1 MHELFRLDQS
11 VPVQPGTSPFHV
23 RGIYYTLILQHARS
37 LPGGMEQFLSQ
48 VTDSRVREFMNQP
61 FKFMNWYDAFPT
73 LPCQVALARIRGGP
87 FEDFIRERARL
98 SMQKLIPSMFRTVS
112 KLAGPAAAA
121 CHAPRLLQ
129 HYYDFL
135 QVEVNDVGGSEG
147 YGTVSGI
154 PLYLAPVNIN
164 GILGLLA
171 GALESLG
178 GNDIRTTYSD
188 VDVTGKKGGFDTISC
203 RLHVEWTVA

>member
-11 VPVQPGTSPFHV
+11 VPVPPGTSPFHV

-37 LPGGMEQFLSQ
+37 LPGGMDQFFSE
-48 VTDSRVREFMNQP
+48 VPDVRVREFMNQP

-73 LPCQVALARIRGGP
+73 LPCQVALNRIRGGP
-87 FEDFIRERARL
+87 FEEFIRERARL
-98 SMQKLIPSMFRTVS
+98 SMQKLLPSMFRTVS

-121 CHAPRLLQ
+121 CHASRLLQ

-135 QVEVNDVGGSEG
+135 QVEVSNVSHTEGHGGM
-147 YGTVSGI
+147 SGV
-154 PLYLAPVNIN
+154 PLYLAPVTIN
-164 GILGLLA
+164 GILGLIA

-178 GNDIRTTYSD
+178 ASDIRTSYLE
-188 VDVTGKKGGFDTISC
+188 VGVTGKTNGFDTVSC
-203 RLHVEWTVA
+203 RVHVRWKRA